1 VSTSSIAS
9 ETTARTGGTFS
20 DGHRRERGRASD
32 IVVRARG
39 IGRLVF
45 LDVTTSDRDLSEFLG
60 SLDRSPIQVQLDG
73 TNAAAYRFSWAS
85 GYRNGS
91 TIRVQGVLV

>member
-1 VSTSSIAS
+1 MTTSSMVP
-9 ETTARTGGTFS
+9 ETSARTGGTFS

-32 IVVRARG
+32 IVVRERG

-45 LDVTTSDRDLSEFLG
+45 LDVTTTDRELSEFLG

-73 TNAAAYRFSWAS
+73 AQAAAYRFSWAS

-91 TIRVQGVLV
+91 TIRVQGILI

>member
-1 VSTSSIAS
+1 MSTSSLVPV
-9 ETTARTGGTFS
+9 TPLRTGGKFS
-20 DGHRRERGRASD
+20 DGHRRERGWASD
-32 IVVRARG
+32 IVVRERG

-45 LDVTTSDRDLSEFLG
+45 LDVTTTDRELSEFLG

-73 TNAAAYRFSWAS
+73 TDATAFRFSWAS

-91 TIRVQGVLV
+91 TIRVQGILV